1 MELEIAG
8 RVAGAIART
17 VEWATLHGTN
27 CDRAPTA
34 PLHVFLQVRDHAS
47 RSAGIT
53 SRANRSTVR
62 STSVS
67 VRSPKANCATK

>member
-8 RVAGAIART
+8 RVAGAIGRT
-17 VEWATLHGTN
+17 VEWAPLHGTD
-27 CDRAPTA
+27 CDRAATV
-34 PLHVFLQVRDHAS
+34 PLHVFLQACDHAS
-47 RSAGIT
+47 WSAGMT